1 MLYLLLHERMDLR
14 LNGYDGVAEDCCSAA
29 ENSGAAALSAPI
41 ICLGTNA
48 STSGGEGWNSW
59 RAIGPPGWF
68 APNTLASK
76 YLRSVPC

>member
-1 MLYLLLHERMDLR
+1 MDLPW
-14 LNGYDGVAEDCCSAA
+14 NGYDGVAEDCCSAA
-29 ENSGAAALSAPI
+29 ENFRPCDAPVAPI

-68 APNTLASK
+68 APTALAST
-76 YLRSVPC
+76 